1 MQSPCR
7 SQPEAGPTHPSL
19 AVKNGTSSNFSTFRR
34 FSIWFPS
41 LLASLTHNMTDYV
54 QSPMF
59 QRSDFLEDSWQSFSM
74 FSRKGSIFIYCTLR
88 ETQHLKA
95 NPLKELFCP
104 KALTKNCFCSAYI
117 LPYKRE
123 EGGKKMTWKFGQTS
137 LVGFC
142 FVLRQKSRS
151 HARSPPRWHPS
162 HQPTQE
168 ESIIQADLLSLPESN
183 GRVTAWASLC
193 PAAKKCPFRSLFI
206 CKVCAGWLKP
216 CPRSSQQHSDPPPLP
231 PNIAGDQK
239 CSRFS

>member
-1 MQSPCR
+1 MKDTPSDHTFFFTVMQSPCR

-95 NPLKELFCP
+95 NSLKELFCP

-123 EGGKKMTWKFGQTS
+123 EGGKKNDLKIWTDVSGGFLFRSQTE
-137 LVGFC
+137 VT
-142 FVLRQKSRS
+142 KSRTQPS
-151 HARSPPRWHPS
+151 PMAPQPPAHA
-162 HQPTQE
+162 
-168 ESIIQADLLSLPESN
+168 
-183 GRVTAWASLC
+183 GRIHYS
-193 PAAKKCPFRSLFI
+193 
-206 CKVCAGWLKP
+206 G
-216 CPRSSQQHSDPPPLP
+216 
-231 PNIAGDQK
+231 
-239 CSRFS
+239 